1 MPRALIA
8 ANWKM
13 NKTAAETVEF
23 IRALKPHLPAPANR
37 EVVLAPPFTS
47 LPAASAEARGSGIG
61 IAAQD
66 VFWEKQGA
74 FTGEISASML
84 REAGCSYAIT
94 GHSERR
100 RIFGE
105 KDRQINLKTRACL
118 EAGLNVIFCIG
129 ETLDERDAGKTFKVI
144 KKQLNQGL
152 KNIPRGD
159 ISRVAV
165 AYEPVWAIGTGRTA
179 TPGQAAEAH
188 AFIRSELGKMY
199 SGSAAAQVRII
210 YGGSVTPDNIKGLM
224 SEPDIDGALVG
235 GASLD
240 LDSFVRIIRS

>member
-1 MPRALIA
+1 MPLALIA

-13 NKTAAETVEF
+13 NKTAAETAAF

-47 LPAASAEARGSGIG
+47 LQAASEEASGSGIG

-66 VFWEKQGA
+66 VFWEREGA
-74 FTGEISASML
+74 FTGEISAPML
-84 REAGCSYAIT
+84 REAGCSYVIV

-105 KDRQINLKTRACL
+105 KDRQINLKALACL
-118 EAGLNVIFCIG
+118 EAGLNVIFCLG
-129 ETLDERDAGKTFKVI
+129 ETSDERDAGKTFNVI
-144 KKQLNQGL
+144 KRQLNQGL

-179 TPGQAAEAH
+179 TPGQAEEAH
-188 AFIRSELGKMY
+188 AFIRSELGKKF

-224 SEPDIDGALVG
+224 SEPDINGALVG

>member
-1 MPRALIA
+1 M
-8 ANWKM
+8 
-13 NKTAAETVEF
+13 
-23 IRALKPHLPAPANR
+23 
-37 EVVLAPPFTS
+37 
-47 LPAASAEARGSGIG
+47 
-61 IAAQD
+61 
-66 VFWEKQGA
+66 
-74 FTGEISASML
+74 
-84 REAGCSYAIT
+84 
-94 GHSERR
+94 
-100 RIFGE
+100 
-105 KDRQINLKTRACL
+105 
-118 EAGLNVIFCIG
+118 
-129 ETLDERDAGKTFKVI
+129 
-144 KKQLNQGL
+144 

-165 AYEPVWAIGTGRTA
+165 AYEPVWAIGTGKTA

-199 SGSAAAQVRII
+199 SGSAAAQMRII